1 MPISRLFI
9 LFTLLLSLAFILS
22 FSGCTDDQDDDSEDD
37 DNKTKNDDDDDN
49 DDNDD
54 NDNDDNDDNDD
65 DTPVTLDLEEG
76 CNPFATSEEC
86 ILPYPSA
93 FFQTAD
99 AQSNTGFRVN
109 YPQDIVLAGE
119 TLPID
124 VSLTNTADGV
134 SPAGPLLIHFKKD
147 LLPKYLTPYHEQA
160 HSLSIHNSIALFNYE
175 TGERVMFLSEMDMN
189 RKDAYPDR
197 YVMIVRPLEPMEP
210 GQRHIV
216 AIKNNVTDTDGNPLE
231 SPEAFAVL
239 RDGIPTTNDVIEQ
252 VRPQYELM
260 FPFLDARGY
269 ARNELLIAWDFMVAS
284 EQYLLGPILSMREQ
298 ALSDMEGTGLS
309 YTITSVVDNPNSYLA
324 KIVEGDFEVPTYL
337 NGDSIFDY
345 DEDHLPIKQQSNITF
360 PFTMLIPKKS
370 VTLQGPLPLVVF
382 GHGIFG
388 SGRSYLTG
396 WASDFIQPLA
406 EQAGAVLIATDWIGL
421 SSGDLDLI
429 IEEVLPDLNRIALV
443 TDRLQQ
449 SLINNLTLTELAL
462 GDLSEDPQVKTGDF
476 DLIDESKVYYYG
488 VSLGGIQGT
497 SFVSLSN
504 RITRGVLAVPG
515 SVWLNMI
522 PRSTVW
528 IPLDIY
534 MQLFY
539 PDPLLQQV
547 GIALMQ
553 TWFDHS
559 DPINL
564 TRFLHKSPPPNVP
577 AEKVIILQE
586 SIADCQVPNMTTEML
601 ARAINIKQMTPAIYN
616 VEGLQKVT
624 GPTVDSVLT
633 QYHLVDQTSE
643 YYPPPENIPPTRDN
657 GVHSDMCFMDHV
669 IDQILHFMET
679 GEIVQYC
686 TGTCN
691 PD

>member
-1 MPISRLFI
+1 MKFPRLLILLALVLSFVFI
-9 LFTLLLSLAFILS
+9 MG
-22 FSGCTDDQDDDSEDD
+22 FSGCAEDDEDSKDDNASGDDD
-37 DNKTKNDDDDDN
+37 DDDDDN
-49 DDNDD
+49 

-65 DTPVTLDLEEG
+65 DNDDDPVTLDLKEN
-76 CNPFATSEEC
+76 CNPFATSDEC

-93 FFQTAD
+93 FFQTID
-99 AQSNTGFRVN
+99 SESNTGVRVN
-109 YPQDIVLAGE
+109 YPQDMVIAGE
-119 TLPID
+119 PLPID

-134 SPAGPLLIHFKKD
+134 SPAGPILLHFEKD
-147 LLPKYLTPYHEQA
+147 VHSDFLTEYHRQTY
-160 HSLSIHNSIALFNYE
+160 SISNENPIALFNYE
-175 TGERVMFLSEMDMN
+175 TGKRVMFISEMDMN
-189 RKDAYPDR
+189 RKDGYPDR
-197 YVMIVRPLEPMEP
+197 YVLIIRPMEPMEP
-210 GQRHIV
+210 GQRHVV
-216 AIKNNVTDTDGNPLE
+216 AIKNSITDTGGNPLT
-231 SPEAFAVL
+231 SPEAFTVL
-239 RDGIPTTNDVIEQ
+239 RDNILTTNDLIEN
-252 VRPQYELM
+252 VRPHYEEM
-260 FPFLDARGY
+260 FDFLASRKY
-269 ARNELLIAWDFMVAS
+269 ARKDMLIAWDFMVAS
-284 EQYLLGPILSMREQ
+284 EDYLLGPILSMRAQ
-298 ALSDMEGTGLS
+298 ALSDMEGTGLG
-309 YTITSVVDNPNSYLA
+309 YTITSVEDNPNEYLA

-337 NGDSIFDY
+337 NDESIFDY
-345 DEDHLPIKQQSNITF
+345 DDNHLPIKQQTNITF
-360 PFTMLIPKKS
+360 PFTLIIPKKS
-370 VTLQGPLPLVVF
+370 VTLQQPLPLVVF

-388 SGRSYLTG
+388 SGRSYLNG
-396 WASDFIQPLA
+396 WGADIIQPLA
-406 EQAGAVLIATDWIGL
+406 EEAGAVMIATDWIGL

-429 IEEVLPDLNRIALV
+429 IEEVLPDLNRISLV

-462 GDLSEDPQVKTGDF
+462 GDLAEDPQVKTGDF
-476 DLIDESKVYYYG
+476 DLIDETKVYYYG

-547 GIALMQ
+547 GIALIQ

-564 TRFLHKSPPPNVP
+564 TRLLYKNPPPNVP

-586 SIADCQVPNMTTEML
+586 SIGDCQVPNMTTEML
-601 ARAINIKQMTPAIYN
+601 ARAIGIKQMTPAIYN
-616 VEGLQKVT
+616 IDGIEQVSS
-624 GPTVDSVLT
+624 PTTESVLT
-633 QYHLVDQTSE
+633 QYHLVDQTAD

-657 GVHSDMCFMDHV
+657 YVHSDMCFLDNV
-669 IDQILHFMET
+669 IDQIEHFMDS
-679 GEIVQYC
+679 GEIIQYC
-686 TGTCN
+686 EGSCN